1 MLGAR
6 CPLRCRTGQAKEDT
20 AIRDT
25 GKRAALTTP
34 LLLTT
39 SLLLTKPV
47 LLTKA
52 LVPTKGQVSYGTSL
66 DAIERNAQ
74 TSRHYYTK
82 AAELGN
88 PEAQVT

>member
-1 MLGAR
+1 ML
-6 CPLRCRTGQAKEDT
+6 TK
-20 AIRDT
+20 
-25 GKRAALTTP
+25 P
-34 LLLTT
+34 LLLTNA
-39 SLLLTKPV
+39 LRLTER
-47 LLTKA
+47 
-52 LVPTKGQVSYGTSL
+52 QVSYGTSL